1 MSIKAVYF
9 LCQLNLTS
17 NTMTITIQ
25 EFVQREILVCVSSLI
40 YTLNTEGKLDEEYW
54 NLLESID
61 WDEAQSAIEENNC
74 VLKHEDNLWGVYDEE
89 AEYYTIDPKHDTK
102 HQASEEYFNDVG
114 WDLHE
119 YNREVYEHWLV
130 TSYLGEKLKN
140 KGETVEDF
148 YGLTVWGRTTTGMAI
163 AYDCVIKEIYKDLIS
178 K

>member
-1 MSIKAVYF
+1 MA
-9 LCQLNLTS
+9 N
-17 NTMTITIQ
+17 TITIQ
-25 EFVQREILVCVSSLI
+25 DFVSREIIYCVSSLI
-40 YTLNTEGKLDEEYW
+40 YTLNKEGKLDEEYW

-61 WDEAQSAIEENNC
+61 WDEAEAEIQQNNC
-74 VLKHEDNLWGVYDEE
+74 IVQEEVDLWGVYDSDTD
-89 AEYYTIDPKHDTK
+89 YYVVDPNHDTK
-102 HQASEEYFNDVG
+102 YQAIQEYFNEQN

-130 TSYLGEKLKN
+130 SSYLGEKLKD

-163 AYDCVIKEIYKDLIS
+163 AYDFVIQEIYDDLIS

>member
-1 MSIKAVYF
+1 
-9 LCQLNLTS
+9 
-17 NTMTITIQ
+17 MTTNIITIQ
-25 EFVQREILVCVSSLI
+25 DFVSREIIYCVSSLI

-61 WDEAQSAIEENNC
+61 WDEAEAAIDRNNC
-74 VLKHEDNLWGVYDEE
+74 IVQEEANLCGVYDSETD
-89 AEYYTIDPKHDTK
+89 YYVVDPNHKIK
-102 HQASEEYFNDVG
+102 HQAIQEYFNNQN

-130 TSYLGEKLKN
+130 SSYLGEKLKD

-163 AYDCVIKEIYKDLIS
+163 AYDSVIKEIYQDLIS

>member
-1 MSIKAVYF
+1 
-9 LCQLNLTS
+9 
-17 NTMTITIQ
+17 MTTNIITIQ
-25 EFVQREILVCVSSLI
+25 DFVSREIIYCVSSLI
-40 YTLNTEGKLDEEYW
+40 YTLNQEEKLDEEYW

-61 WDEAQSAIEENNC
+61 WDEAEAEIKQNNC
-74 VLKHEDNLWGVYDEE
+74 IVQEEADLWGVYDSETD
-89 AEYYTIDPKHDTK
+89 YYTVDPNHDTK
-102 HQASEEYFNDVG
+102 HQAIQEYFNDIG

-130 TSYLGEKLKN
+130 SSYLGEKLKE

-163 AYDCVIKEIYKDLIS
+163 AYDHVIKEIYDDLIS